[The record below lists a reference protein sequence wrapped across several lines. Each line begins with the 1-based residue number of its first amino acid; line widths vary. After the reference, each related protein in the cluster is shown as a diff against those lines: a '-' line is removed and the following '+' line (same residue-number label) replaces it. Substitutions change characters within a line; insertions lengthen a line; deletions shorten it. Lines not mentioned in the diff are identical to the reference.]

1 MNKKKKFQEAAA
13 IISIVL
19 SSIFTFIFLISFA
32 VFDRAFEIIKEQVGS
47 QLSAEELEILKS
59 TTKVVMIMAIA
70 YLVAIIVVSIFAE
83 VKTIRQERSKGLFIT
98 ILVLNAIA
106 TLFSLSSSI
115 FVALLFAVPA
125 AFSIVVL
132 CLKDSQPMG
141 PIEYTET
148 NYVRNDEINQ

>member
-106 TLFSLSSSI
+106 TLFSLSFKYFRCIVICCSCCV
-115 FVALLFAVPA
+115 FHCGFMFKR
-125 AFSIVVL
+125 FS
-132 CLKDSQPMG
+132 
-141 PIEYTET
+141 T
-148 NYVRNDEINQ
+148 NGTNRIYRN

>member
-47 QLSAEELEILKS
+47 QLSAEELEMLKS

-70 YLVAIIVVSIFAE
+70 YLIAIIVVSIFAE
-83 VKTIRQERSKGLFIT
+83 VKTIRQ
-98 ILVLNAIA
+98 
-106 TLFSLSSSI
+106 
-115 FVALLFAVPA
+115 
-125 AFSIVVL
+125 
-132 CLKDSQPMG
+132 
-141 PIEYTET
+141 
-148 NYVRNDEINQ
+148 

>member
-47 QLSAEELEILKS
+47 QLSAEELEMLKS

-70 YLVAIIVVSIFAE
+70 YLIAIVVSIFAE

-115 FVALLFAVPA
+115 FVALLFAVPV